1 MKAIEFKKVSFSY
14 ENEESGSE
22 VFGLTSA
29 FSLNSLDFS
38 VEEGEFVAVLGHNGS
53 GKSTLARL
61 TNGLLSP
68 KDGEIHVLGLDT
80 RDENNLFEIRKN
92 VGIVFQNPDNQTVA
106 SIVEDDVAFG
116 PENVGVEREEIGRRI
131 QFALNAVGMENY
143 RHSTTS
149 NLSGGQK
156 QRIAIAGVLALKP
169 RIMILDESTA
179 MLDPRGRKEVM
190 DVVLRLNKEEKI
202 TVLLITHFPE
212 EALLADRVIVMNHGN
227 IVMQGKPQEVLCQ
240 ETQLKNCSLVAPKS
254 LRICRALQEK
264 GLAVS
269 DCFATENLAKEIAC
283 FSKQQGAG
291 TSSSIEIVENKQQ
304 KDEEGSIV
312 CDNLSFVYNPSSAF
326 AAHALNG
333 VSLTIDSGDF
343 FGIIGHTGSGKST
356 FVQHLN
362 ALIKLPTA
370 EKKYKPK
377 KQKKGNPIPTTTLRV
392 GGFDLTD
399 KSTDFKQLRKNVGMV
414 FQYPEHQLFAETV
427 FEDVA
432 FGLKNFNEN
441 LSEQEI
447 YNAVREAIQTV
458 GLPFDEIKNRSPFEL
473 SGGQR
478 RRVAIAGV
486 IVTKPKILVLDEP
499 AAGLDPLGKEE
510 VMSLLHRI
518 HGDWCKT
525 VIVVSHDMD
534 EIAENCTSAA
544 VFSQGKVLL
553 NGKISKLF
561 AQTDVLTGAGLD
573 VPFTAKLCKAL
584 REENVDVSCDF
595 TVSNLVQNILLAC
608 DLQGA
613 GTSLMKEDSQNA

>member
-1 MKAIEFKKVSFSY
+1 
-14 ENEESGSE
+14 
-22 VFGLTSA
+22 
-29 FSLNSLDFS
+29 
-38 VEEGEFVAVLGHNGS
+38 
-53 GKSTLARL
+53 
-61 TNGLLSP
+61 
-68 KDGEIHVLGLDT
+68 
-80 RDENNLFEIRKN
+80 
-92 VGIVFQNPDNQTVA
+92 
-106 SIVEDDVAFG
+106 
-116 PENVGVEREEIGRRI
+116 
-131 QFALNAVGMENY
+131 
-143 RHSTTS
+143 
-149 NLSGGQK
+149 
-156 QRIAIAGVLALKP
+156 
-169 RIMILDESTA
+169 
-179 MLDPRGRKEVM
+179 
-190 DVVLRLNKEEKI
+190 
-202 TVLLITHFPE
+202 
-212 EALLADRVIVMNHGN
+212 
-227 IVMQGKPQEVLCQ
+227 
-240 ETQLKNCSLVAPKS
+240 
-254 LRICRALQEK
+254 
-264 GLAVS
+264 
-269 DCFATENLAKEIAC
+269 
-283 FSKQQGAG
+283 
-291 TSSSIEIVENKQQ
+291 
-304 KDEEGSIV
+304 
-312 CDNLSFVYNPSSAF
+312 
-326 AAHALNG
+326 
-333 VSLTIDSGDF
+333 
-343 FGIIGHTGSGKST
+343 
-356 FVQHLN
+356 
-362 ALIKLPTA
+362 
-370 EKKYKPK
+370 
-377 KQKKGNPIPTTTLRV
+377 V

-544 VFSQGKVLL
+544 VFSQGKILSSGSV
-553 NGKISKLF
+553 SQLF
-561 AQTDVLTGAGLD
+561 TQTDVLTGAGLD

-584 REENVDVSCDF
+584 REENVDVSCNF